1 MIIVTQNKAPV
12 MKSMQ
17 DIEHRLMAEFTI
29 ETMMGNS
36 IDVKKMPE
44 YSEDSNVQMMQ
55 EQYAHWCIASK
66 KLLLADTVDSKSLE
80 GRFASMMKTY
90 MIGYA
95 IDETHNSNQAMKYL
109 YYEDDTGILVQQ
121 ISMLAK
127 YAHYKDAVD
136 FNSIPEEM
144 RRKSLD
150 PGSVCVSIGLYV
162 LFTILVNTNLAIDQ
176 YNELFRQTWFNYY
189 ENWMVREL
197 MFQMRG
203 NATKQDFAG
212 VLIS

>member
-1 MIIVTQNKAPV
+1 

-17 DIEHRLMAEFTI
+17 DIEHGLMAEFTI

-36 IDVKKMPE
+36 VDVKKMPE

-176 YNELFRQTWFNYY
+176 YNELFTQSWFNYY
-189 ENWMVREL
+189 ENWMAREL

-212 VLIS
+212 VLIG

>member
-1 MIIVTQNKAPV
+1 
-12 MKSMQ
+12 
-17 DIEHRLMAEFTI
+17 
-29 ETMMGNS
+29 
-36 IDVKKMPE
+36 
-44 YSEDSNVQMMQ
+44 MMQ

-176 YNELFRQTWFNYY
+176 YNELFTQSWFNYY
-189 ENWMVREL
+189 ENWMAREL

-212 VLIS
+212 VLIG

>member
-1 MIIVTQNKAPV
+1 

-144 RRKSLD
+144 RRKSLG

-176 YNELFRQTWFNYY
+176 YNELFTQSWFNYY
-189 ENWMVREL
+189 ENWMAREL

-212 VLIS
+212 VLIG

>member
-1 MIIVTQNKAPV
+1 

-17 DIEHRLMAEFTI
+17 EIERRLMSEFAI

-36 IDVKKMPE
+36 IDVKNLPE

-176 YNELFRQTWFNYY
+176 YNELFTQSWFNYY

>member
-1 MIIVTQNKAPV
+1 
-12 MKSMQ
+12 
-17 DIEHRLMAEFTI
+17 
-29 ETMMGNS
+29 
-36 IDVKKMPE
+36 MPE

-121 ISMLAK
+121 IAMLAK

-136 FNSIPEEM
+136 FNSSPEEM
-144 RRKSLD
+144 RRKALD

-162 LFTILVNTNLAIDQ
+162 LFTILVNTNLTIDQ
-176 YNELFRQTWFNYY
+176 YNELFTQSWFNYY
-189 ENWMVREL
+189 ENWMAREL

>member
-176 YNELFRQTWFNYY
+176 YNELFTQSWFNYY
-189 ENWMVREL
+189 ENWMAREL

-212 VLIS
+212 VLIG

>member
-1 MIIVTQNKAPV
+1 

-17 DIEHRLMAEFTI
+17 EIERRLMSEFAI

-36 IDVKKMPE
+36 IDVKNLPE

-66 KLLLADTVDSKSLE
+66 KLLLADTVAPNSLE
-80 GRFASMMKTY
+80 GRFASMMKQY
-90 MIGYA
+90 MINYA
-95 IDETHNSNQAMKYL
+95 SEGLHKTNQAMKYL
-109 YYEDDTGILVQQ
+109 YHEDEMGILVHQ

-176 YNELFRQTWFNYY
+176 YNELFTQSWFNYY

-212 VLIS
+212 VLIG

>member
-1 MIIVTQNKAPV
+1 
-12 MKSMQ
+12 MKSLQ
-17 DIEHRLMAEFTI
+17 EIERRLMAEFTV
-29 ETMMGNS
+29 EVMTSNS
-36 IDVKKMPE
+36 IDVQELPG

-66 KLLLADTVDSKSLE
+66 KLLLADTVEPNSLE
-80 GRFASMMKTY
+80 GRFASMMKQY
-90 MIGYA
+90 MIDYA
-95 IDETHNSNQAMKYL
+95 SEGLHKTNQAMKYL
-109 YYEDDTGILVQQ
+109 YNESDTSSLVQQ

-127 YAHYKDAVD
+127 YAHYKDAND
-136 FNSIPEEM
+136 FNDIPEEM

-150 PGSVCVSIGLYV
+150 PESVCVSIGLYV
-162 LFTILVNTNLAIDQ
+162 LFTILVNSNLAIEQ

>member
-1 MIIVTQNKAPV
+1 

-212 VLIS
+212 VLIG

>member
-1 MIIVTQNKAPV
+1 

-17 DIEHRLMAEFTI
+17 DIEHRLMDEFTI

-176 YNELFRQTWFNYY
+176 YNELFTQSWFNYY
-189 ENWMVREL
+189 ENWMAREL

-212 VLIS
+212 VLIG

>member
-1 MIIVTQNKAPV
+1 

-66 KLLLADTVDSKSLE
+66 KLLLADTVDSKYLE

-144 RRKSLD
+144 RRKSLA

-176 YNELFRQTWFNYY
+176 YNELFTQSWFNYY
-189 ENWMVREL
+189 ENWMAREL

-212 VLIS
+212 VLIG

>member
-1 MIIVTQNKAPV
+1 

-136 FNSIPEEM
+136 FTSIPEEM

-176 YNELFRQTWFNYY
+176 YNELFTQSWFNYY
-189 ENWMVREL
+189 ENWMAREL

-212 VLIS
+212 VLIG

>member
-1 MIIVTQNKAPV
+1 

-17 DIEHRLMAEFTI
+17 EIERRLMSEFAI

-36 IDVKKMPE
+36 IDVKNLLE

-66 KLLLADTVDSKSLE
+66 KLLLADTVEPNSLE
-80 GRFASMMKTY
+80 GRFASMMKQY
-90 MIGYA
+90 MIDYA
-95 IDETHNSNQAMKYL
+95 NEGLHKTNQAMKYL
-109 YYEDDTGILVQQ
+109 YNESDTSTLVQQ

-127 YAHYKDAVD
+127 YAHYKDAYD
-136 FNSIPEEM
+136 FNDIPEEM

-150 PGSVCVSIGLYV
+150 PESVCVSIGLYV
-162 LFTILVNTNLAIDQ
+162 LFTILVNSFLSIDQ
-176 YNELFRQTWFNYY
+176 YNNLFTQTWFNYY
-189 ENWMVREL
+189 ENWMAREL
-197 MFQMRG
+197 MFKMRG
-203 NATKQDFAG
+203 NATKHDFAG

>member
-1 MIIVTQNKAPV
+1 

-162 LFTILVNTNLAIDQ
+162 LFTILVNSNLAIDQ

-212 VLIS
+212 VLIG

>member
-1 MIIVTQNKAPV
+1 

-17 DIEHRLMAEFTI
+17 EIERRLMSEFAI

-36 IDVKKMPE
+36 IDVKNLPE

-189 ENWMVREL
+189 ENWMAREL

-212 VLIS
+212 VLIG

>member
-1 MIIVTQNKAPV
+1 

-80 GRFASMMKTY
+80 GRFASMMKQY
-90 MIGYA
+90 MINYA
-95 IDETHNSNQAMKYL
+95 SEGLHKTNQAMKYL
-109 YYEDDTGILVQQ
+109 YHEDEMGILVHQ

-127 YAHYKDAVD
+127 YAHYKDAND
-136 FNSIPEEM
+136 FNDIPEEM

-150 PGSVCVSIGLYV
+150 PESVCVSIGLYV
-162 LFTILVNTNLAIDQ
+162 LFTILVNSYLSIDQ
-176 YNELFRQTWFNYY
+176 YNNLFTQSWFNYY
-189 ENWMVREL
+189 ENWMAREL
-197 MFQMRG
+197 MFKMRG
-203 NATKQDFAG
+203 NAIKHDFAG
-212 VLIS
+212 VLIG

>member
-1 MIIVTQNKAPV
+1 
-12 MKSMQ
+12 MKSVQ

-36 IDVKKMPE
+36 IVVKKMPE

-66 KLLLADTVDSKSLE
+66 KLLLADIVEPNSLE
-80 GRFASMMKTY
+80 GRFASMMKQY
-90 MIGYA
+90 MINYA
-95 IDETHNSNQAMKYL
+95 SEGLHKTNQAMKYL
-109 YYEDDTGILVQQ
+109 YNESDTSTLVQQ

-136 FNSIPEEM
+136 FNNIPEEM

-150 PGSVCVSIGLYV
+150 PESVCVSIGLYV
-162 LFTILVNTNLAIDQ
+162 LFAILVNSNLAIDQ
-176 YNELFRQTWFNYY
+176 YNELFTQTWFNYY
-189 ENWMVREL
+189 ENWMAREL

>member
-1 MIIVTQNKAPV
+1 

-127 YAHYKDAVD
+127 NAHYKDAVD

-176 YNELFRQTWFNYY
+176 YNELFTQSWFNYY
-189 ENWMVREL
+189 ENWMAREL

-212 VLIS
+212 VLIG

>member
-1 MIIVTQNKAPV
+1 

-36 IDVKKMPE
+36 IDVKKMTE

-176 YNELFRQTWFNYY
+176 YNELFTQSWFNYY
-189 ENWMVREL
+189 ENWMAREL

-212 VLIS
+212 VLIG

>member
-1 MIIVTQNKAPV
+1 

-17 DIEHRLMAEFTI
+17 DIEQRIMAECTI

-176 YNELFRQTWFNYY
+176 YNELFTQSWFNYY
-189 ENWMVREL
+189 ENWMAREL

-212 VLIS
+212 VLIG

>member
-1 MIIVTQNKAPV
+1 

-66 KLLLADTVDSKSLE
+66 KLLHADTVDSKSLE

-176 YNELFRQTWFNYY
+176 YNELFTQSWFNYY
-189 ENWMVREL
+189 ENWMAREL

-212 VLIS
+212 VLIG

>member
-1 MIIVTQNKAPV
+1 

-17 DIEHRLMAEFTI
+17 DIEHGLMAEFTI

-95 IDETHNSNQAMKYL
+95 IDETHNANQAMKYL
-109 YYEDDTGILVQQ
+109 FYEDDTGILVQQ

-176 YNELFRQTWFNYY
+176 YNELFTQSWFNYY
-189 ENWMVREL
+189 ENWMAREL

-212 VLIS
+212 VLIG

>member
-1 MIIVTQNKAPV
+1 

-66 KLLLADTVDSKSLE
+66 KLLLADIVEPNSLE
-80 GRFASMMKTY
+80 GRFASMMKQY
-90 MIGYA
+90 MINYA
-95 IDETHNSNQAMKYL
+95 REELHKTNQAMKYL
-109 YYEDDTGILVQQ
+109 YNESDTSTLVQQ

-127 YAHYKDAVD
+127 YAHYKDAND
-136 FNSIPEEM
+136 FNDIPEEM

-150 PGSVCVSIGLYV
+150 PESVCVSIGLYV
-162 LFTILVNTNLAIDQ
+162 LFTILVNSYLSIDQ
-176 YNELFRQTWFNYY
+176 YNNLFTQSWFNYY
-189 ENWMVREL
+189 ENWMAREL
-197 MFQMRG
+197 MFKMRG
-203 NATKQDFAG
+203 NATKHDFAG
-212 VLIS
+212 VLIG

>member
-1 MIIVTQNKAPV
+1 

-176 YNELFRQTWFNYY
+176 YNELFTQSWFNYY

>member
-1 MIIVTQNKAPV
+1 

-17 DIEHRLMAEFTI
+17 EIERRLMSELAI

-176 YNELFRQTWFNYY
+176 YNELFTQSWFNYY
-189 ENWMVREL
+189 ENWMAREL

-212 VLIS
+212 VLIG